1 MVFVPASAA
10 VWDAAALAPEA
21 VRPPL
26 WITTGFLLLLP
37 LTLQKIRDPQ
47 QGLPCR

>member
-26 WITTGFLLLLP
+26 WITTGFFAAATFNASKNSRP
-37 LTLQKIRDPQ
+37 AARPSM
-47 QGLPCR
+47 